1 MTCCNVRLWY
11 LNVVSDDIFNAN
23 LNEDQQNLKDSI
35 ESFVTKASKS
45 KENKKTGCHILE
57 MYNDML
63 KETFQYG
70 PNVPLVQ
77 VPCSETLAKIDHD
90 NASQKNI
97 GYNVKSKIIQSKKT
111 VEEKTDTNEQ
121 VPEKLNALD
130 VMDKEEQ
137 KARPYGTS
145 DQHTTNMDMLND
157 DIDLDETDILS
168 DPIKIDGTQVNEKEL
183 HNETILDEKMA
194 ADDYRQDGEGKDP
207 TTTKSK
213 NTADE
218 SQINTDKETLHERE
232 RKNETGLRND
242 KHTILDRKENTLAPK
257 VGKSNTEFI
266 ELVKT
271 MRGIISE
278 TVVFPKIKKQKN
290 DRNINTESAKQNP
303 KAKKM
308 KTKLHKTKVKN
319 ENIENAKVGNIKHIG
334 RIKGEHD
341 EQNSVADNHSVNK
354 ETSKQ
359 HHTKFGLCF
368 SPVCV
373 KIDIFSF
380 YARESSIFQ
389 RKHAEQN
396 TFDQLQSE
404 TAAVEN
410 ITKKENAKD
419 GDSIKVISHG
429 ESSSNIIEASVIH
442 AKIKP
447 HLRKKGFIR
456 CPERRSCS
464 TRCHLLYSFRHCL
477 FMEGQGQHE
486 SNITENTQTY
496 PNDLSYTASKRPRK
510 YQKNCHQ
517 KKSCNNYCYLV
528 NMLRHCLP
536 VDRLTNQSGIAP
548 GVDNREHKTDEG
560 HHLNDNKDMLD
571 KELKVDSMIKTEN
584 IKSNEEEPFII
595 RELND
600 ITAKQSA
607 GTEEQTKRKHIHL
620 NQELEAFP
628 FERLEKIIN
637 QQTDEYGRKIQT
649 LELMI
654 IKLENQVLF
663 EKLEK
668 QNHSSTI
675 MRLENMILK
684 LENDLL
690 RMYKNHETLR
700 QESEKCSKQHHQ
712 FLEIVQ
718 QQEKKFKT
726 YPELPDKTSESLEL
740 ISKHQ
745 MKIKELSQTINNQS
759 KILDQLKSKSDYL
772 EEQNDILRQ
781 MITNQTVFMNQ
792 IVTHMAN
799 LTEQNMK
806 YKGELDDLRKSISD
820 MNSTKIPES
829 ISYAKESGIFMN
841 NLDSLASDG
850 KIRIDNIDINTD
862 NKHEIRSPTTYC
874 NYSCMISRMKK
885 QASCHYYSV
894 VNENKMVPYKTL
906 FWEKCS
912 HDLSAESRKVTD
924 NVDLP
929 QVLDNEVVRESEDSI
944 DNERKEKMKVNNPE
958 GETNLATDENLKAR
972 SPTVLKQENL
982 EPPIPTDMFEN
993 NNDNENKFQKH
1004 SKSEEE
1010 HLKTEKLKKAKQ
1022 VNYTIQLDNICV
1034 MTRIN
1039 LFECLCKFKSMP
1051 HFKNITNNLFS
1062 EDKVAS
1068 IEHQADLQKL
1078 EDTFGQSDDFN
1089 KPLITKFENQ
1099 QANGNEAKADE
1110 REEQNKQNYD
1120 NTKNKHEQLNPMD
1133 IPRKENSAQEK
1144 EENTI
1149 EQKST
1154 TNQHQIDSV
1163 SDDKVKDKE
1172 NNKTVLGKTENDKN
1186 IPKRQMDEMPEL
1198 SKKEKRETDSEKVKT
1213 EKASSKK
1220 EQTPEA
1226 KEHTK
1231 EKKGK
1236 LQSKRKIPIY
1246 LNRQQKEPK
1255 GKMVFIL
1262 SNENMIN
1269 HNLSLAFC
1277 WNIKIV
1283 NRSVALFL
1291 CCRYSNRKAPA
1302 NSAHP
1307 NLTAPEE

>member
-11 LNVVSDDIFNAN
+11 LNVVSDDVFNAN

-70 PNVPLVQ
+70 PDVPLVQ
-77 VPCSETLAKIDHD
+77 VPCSETVTKIDLD
-90 NASQKNI
+90 DASQKNI
-97 GYNVKSKIIQSKKT
+97 GDNVKSKLIQSKKT

-145 DQHTTNMDMLND
+145 DQHTTTVDMLNGD
-157 DIDLDETDILS
+157 TDLDETDILS
-168 DPIKIDGTQVNEKEL
+168 DPINIDGTQVNEKEL

-194 ADDYRQDGEGKDP
+194 ADDHRQDGEGKDL

-218 SQINTDKETLHERE
+218 SQMNTDKEALHERE
-232 RKNETGLRND
+232 RKDETGVRND

-278 TVVFPKIKKQKN
+278 TVVFPKIKTQKN
-290 DRNINTESAKQNP
+290 DRNIYTESAKQTP

-319 ENIENAKVGNIKHIG
+319 ENIEDEKVGNIKHIG

-341 EQNSVADNHSVNK
+341 EQNSVEDKNSVNK
-354 ETSKQ
+354 ETAKQ
-359 HHTKFGLCF
+359 HQTIFGLCF

-380 YARESSIFQ
+380 YAQEHSIFQ
-389 RKHAEQN
+389 RKHAEQI

-410 ITKKENAKD
+410 TTKNENAKV
-419 GDSIKVISHG
+419 GDSIKVSHG

-447 HLRKKGFIR
+447 LSRKKGFIR
-456 CPERRSCS
+456 CPQRRSCS

-477 FMEGQGQHE
+477 LVEGQGQHE

-496 PNDLSYTASKRPRK
+496 PNDLSNTASKSPRK

-528 NMLRHCLP
+528 NMLRYCSP
-536 VDRLTNQSGIAP
+536 VYRLANQSRIAP
-548 GVDNREHKTDEG
+548 GIDNREHKTDED
-560 HHLNDNKDMLD
+560 HQLNDNKDMLD
-571 KELKVDSMIKTEN
+571 KELKGDKDSMIKTES
-584 IKSNEEEPFII
+584 IKSNEEEAFII

-607 GTEEQTKRKHIHL
+607 GTEEQTKMKHIHL

-663 EKLEK
+663 EKLDK

-700 QESEKCSKQHHQ
+700 QESKKCSKQHFK

-745 MKIKELSQTINNQS
+745 LKIKELSQTINNQS
-759 KILDQLKSKSDYL
+759 KILDHLKSKSDYL

-792 IVTHMAN
+792 IVKHVTN

-829 ISYAKESGIFMN
+829 ISNAKESEIFTN
-841 NLDSLASDG
+841 NLDSLASDR

-874 NYSCMISRMKK
+874 NYSCMLSRVKK

-894 VNENKMVPYKTL
+894 VNENKLVPYKTL

-912 HDLSAESRKVTD
+912 YGLSAENRKVTG

-929 QVLDNEVVRESEDSI
+929 QVLDNEVVSESEDSI
-944 DNERKEKMKVNNPE
+944 DNERKEKMKVNYPE
-958 GETNLATDENLKAR
+958 GEPDLEIDENLKAR

-982 EPPIPTDMFEN
+982 EPQIPTDKFEN

-1010 HLKTEKLKKAKQ
+1010 HLKTEKPKKAKQ
-1022 VNYTIQLDNICV
+1022 VNCTIQLDNICV
-1034 MTRIN
+1034 MTQIN

-1062 EDKVAS
+1062 GDRVAS
-1068 IEHQADLQKL
+1068 IEHQADLKKM
-1078 EDTFGQSDDFN
+1078 EDTSEKSDDFN
-1089 KPLITKFENQ
+1089 KQAITKFENQ
-1099 QANGNEAKADE
+1099 QANANEAKADE

-1133 IPRKENSAQEK
+1133 IPRNKSSTQEK

-1154 TNQHQIDSV
+1154 TNQHQTDSV
-1163 SDDKVKDKE
+1163 SDDKMKDKE
-1172 NNKTVLGKTENDKN
+1172 NDKTVLGLTKKDTN
-1186 IPKRQMDEMPEL
+1186 IPERQMDNMPEL
-1198 SKKEKRETDSEKVKT
+1198 SKKEKRETDSGKVKT

-1246 LNRQQKEPK
+1246 LNKQQKEPK
-1255 GKMVFIL
+1255 GKMVFHLI
-1262 SNENMIN
+1262 
-1269 HNLSLAFC
+1269 
-1277 WNIKIV
+1277 
-1283 NRSVALFL
+1283 
-1291 CCRYSNRKAPA
+1291 
-1302 NSAHP
+1302 
-1307 NLTAPEE
+1307 